1 MTQTAICPLV
11 AIPLL
16 SGIETSSHLLPMPPS
31 SFSLVS
37 AGLLGED
44 HISQPLLGF
53 SVAVPAFVPAGCE
66 HKSYVILQG
75 LDFKLLSFNASPSP
89 IYMQTSFNDANKE
102 STPENE
108 QSTKIKEIRVPE

>member
-1 MTQTAICPLV
+1 
-11 AIPLL
+11 
-16 SGIETSSHLLPMPPS
+16 MPPS

-37 AGLLGED
+37 VGLLGED